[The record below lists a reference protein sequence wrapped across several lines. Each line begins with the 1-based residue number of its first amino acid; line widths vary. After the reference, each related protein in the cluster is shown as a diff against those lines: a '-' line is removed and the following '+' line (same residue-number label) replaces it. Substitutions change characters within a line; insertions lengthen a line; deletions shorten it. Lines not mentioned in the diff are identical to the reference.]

1 MSPFLHPPLRPWV
14 SFLLLLPWLVLA
26 GCALPAPTEGRLLRT
41 EPTPVAEALFEVRA
55 RHTDLVPVRV
65 VFPSDSGG
73 RPLRPAD
80 GSRLPAL
87 VLVQGAFV
95 PPEDY
100 LWLAESL
107 AARGHVVAL
116 PSHPL
121 DFALSAAD
129 NGRSARQLLSQPPEG
144 SLLTDLVDPSRIAV
158 AGHSLG
164 GVIASK
170 LALEGGFAAL
180 ALLASY
186 PDPADA
192 ERVPTL
198 AAPSLSLAGALDC
211 SAQLPR
217 VRDEAS
223 RLPSPS
229 VLVVLQGV
237 THYQFTVS
245 DQKDREGGC
254 APTEPLDTAHE
265 RITEVLARFLDAALS
280 GQGTGAD
287 DLRQVPGTE
296 VTVR

>member
-1 MSPFLHPPLRPWV
+1 MSPFLHPPLRAWA
-14 SFLLLLPWLVLA
+14 SLLLLLPWLVLP

-41 EPTPVAEALFEVRA
+41 GPTPVAEALFEVRA

-65 VFPSDSGG
+65 VFPSDSRG
-73 RPLRPAD
+73 RPARPAD

-116 PSHPL
+116 PAHPL
-121 DFALSAAD
+121 DFALSAID
-129 NGRSARQLLSQPPEG
+129 NGRFARQLLAQPPED

-198 AAPSLSLAGALDC
+198 AVPSLSLAGALDC
-211 SAQLPR
+211 SAQLP
-217 VRDEAS
+217 AS
-223 RLPSPS
+223 GTRLPSSSPS

-265 RITEVLARFLDAALS
+265 RISELLGRFLHAALA
-280 GQGTGAD
+280 GNGTGAD
-287 DLRQVPGTE
+287 DLRRCPVP
-296 VTVR
+296 R